1 MLILLALCV
10 AATANGCDSRGE
22 GNASATG
29 TLSNGTS
36 PAAALSTTSGVDN
49 APSGGPAPSKLQGH
63 WLLISKSG
71 HTFKNRFDFAIRDRQ
86 YGFPIGL
93 VRGEVVAP
101 GPFEVDFYNE
111 DLCDLPFPEGVGRY
125 RWTVKGKL
133 LHLDDLEVDP
143 CATRRGVLDD
153 ATYRRVR

>member
-1 MLILLALCV
+1 MILLAL
-10 AATANGCDSRGE
+10 GCIAVFGGCSSGE
-22 GNASATG
+22 KTGGSSTHPSAVEQ
-29 TLSNGTS
+29 TS
-36 PAAALSTTSGVDN
+36 SGRTSSIENV
-49 APSGGPAPSKLQGH
+49 PSGAPAPSKLQGH

-101 GPFEVDFYNE
+101 GPFELDFYNE

-125 RWTVKGKL
+125 RWTVRGNL
-133 LHLDDLEVDP
+133 LYVDDLELDP

>member
-1 MLILLALCV
+1 MLVLLALCV
-10 AATANGCDSRGE
+10 AAVANGCDSGGE
-22 GNASATG
+22 VEASATS
-29 TLSNGTS
+29 SNGRTS
-36 PAAALSTTSGVDN
+36 PTAALSTTSGVDN
-49 APSGGPAPSKLQGH
+49 APNGGPVPAKLQRH

-101 GPFEVDFYNE
+101 GPFELDFYNE

-125 RWTVKGKL
+125 RWTVKGEL
-133 LHLDDLEVDP
+133 LHLVAIEKDP
-143 CATRRGVLDD
+143 CATRRGVLDG